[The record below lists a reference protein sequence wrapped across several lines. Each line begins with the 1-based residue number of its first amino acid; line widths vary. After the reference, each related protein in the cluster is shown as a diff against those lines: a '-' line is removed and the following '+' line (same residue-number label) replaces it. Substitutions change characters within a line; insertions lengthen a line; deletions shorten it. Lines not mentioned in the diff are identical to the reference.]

1 MTEAAEAVSDG
12 GVWVA
17 EKDGLGKIHGFT
29 VVPLLEFIRGVDY
42 FIVDGI

>member
-1 MTEAAEAVSDG
+1 MTEAAEAVSDD

-17 EKDGLGKIHGFT
+17 EKDGLGKIQGFS
-29 VVPLLEFIRGVDY
+29 VVPFLEFIRGVDY